1 MRPPEDPALRR
12 GRRERLRHADQN
24 LRRSLTPGN
33 DPARAF
39 PRLTTCLT
47 ALDALNADPQA
58 DQRRLLDTLYDAV
71 IARRALFGL
80 PASVGG
86 LLPAP
91 FAGAVKVILQEPLL
105 RWSYGLWLRRT
116 RLLRWVPAM
125 TGDDQNVLAYLCSR
139 DPDQRD
145 RYRERILAEALL
157 REMGRQLRP
166 SIYSV
171 NFLRRHRGV
180 VLFRRA
186 EPGGAQ
192 WTFIEKL
199 P

>member
-1 MRPPEDPALRR
+1 
-12 GRRERLRHADQN
+12 
-24 LRRSLTPGN
+24 
-33 DPARAF
+33 
-39 PRLTTCLT
+39 
-47 ALDALNADPQA
+47 
-58 DQRRLLDTLYDAV
+58 
-71 IARRALFGL
+71 
-80 PASVGG
+80 
-86 LLPAP
+86 
-91 FAGAVKVILQEPLL
+91 
-105 RWSYGLWLRRT
+105 
-116 RLLRWVPAM
+116 M